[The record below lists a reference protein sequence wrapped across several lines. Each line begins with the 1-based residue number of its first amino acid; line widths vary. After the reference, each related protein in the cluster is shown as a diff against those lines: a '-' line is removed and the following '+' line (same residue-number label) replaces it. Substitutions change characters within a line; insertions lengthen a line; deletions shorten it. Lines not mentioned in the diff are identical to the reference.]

1 MDFFIYLPC
10 NIQIYR
16 PMKRRFL
23 LLMLTVLACGA
34 VNAQSAFVH
43 PWMNKKV
50 AYFGDSITDP
60 RNSGSKLKYW
70 HFLQEWLNITPYVY
84 GISGRQ
90 WNDIPNQTDK
100 LLAEHADSVDAIL
113 IFIGTNDFNEGVPI
127 GEWYDIK
134 EKEVMAGIHETKH
147 LVTRKRMLPVMSK
160 DTYKGRINIALDK
173 LKRTYP
179 TKQIVLLTP
188 IHRAGFYA
196 NDKNWQ
202 PTEDYYN
209 RCGEPL
215 QRYVDAVKEAGN
227 VWAVPVI
234 DLNALS
240 GLFPMADE
248 HVQYFKDGAV
258 DRLHPND
265 KGHERMART
274 LYYQLSTLPCTF

>member
-1 MDFFIYLPC
+1 MKKRLTLFILSA
-10 NIQIYR
+10 
-16 PMKRRFL
+16 L
-23 LLMLTVLACGA
+23 LCGA
-34 VNAQSAFVH
+34 VYGQTTFVH
-43 PWMNKKV
+43 PWMNKRV

-60 RNSGSKLKYW
+60 RNDGSKLKYW
-70 HFLQEWLNITPYVY
+70 NFLQDWLHITTYVY
-84 GISGRQ
+84 GVSGRQ
-90 WNDIPNQTDK
+90 WNNIPVQTDK
-100 LLAEHADSVDAIL
+100 LQSEHGDSVDAIL
-113 IFIGTNDFNEGVPI
+113 IFIGTNDFNEGIPL

-134 EKEVMAGIHETKH
+134 EEEVMAGIHEPKH
-147 LVTRKRMLPVMSK
+147 IVTRKRMLPVMTT

-179 TKQIVLLTP
+179 TKQIVLITP
-188 IHRAGFYA
+188 IHRAGFYR

-209 RCGEPL
+209 RCGEPFL
-215 QRYVDAVKEAGN
+215 RYVEAVKEAGN
-227 VWAVPVI
+227 IWAVPVI

-240 GLFPMADE
+240 GLYPLMDE